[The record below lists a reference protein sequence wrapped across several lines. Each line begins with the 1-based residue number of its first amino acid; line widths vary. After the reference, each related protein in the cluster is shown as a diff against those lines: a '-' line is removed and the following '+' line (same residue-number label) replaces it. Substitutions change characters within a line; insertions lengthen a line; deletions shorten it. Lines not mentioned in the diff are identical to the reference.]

1 MVVFV
6 HIALGGVVGLDIKR
20 SICLRD
26 LLFGALLSILISL
39 YNIPKFYF
47 LSSVERK
54 NLIVYDTQLINAIV
68 NLILL
73 ENLLM
78 NRSAMAYWKQIS
90 CRLMNNWPALRSN
103 RVTATL
109 TNEKAACGLDLRRG
123 EEAEPG
129 KASHQKIQ
137 PTVATQISP
146 FTVIDV
152 DDGNISAIHSCMC
165 TAEKESNSAIFQRDD
180 YIRPTDSQNENRE
193 MSTNLPKII
202 VVQPRYDPS

>member
-1 MVVFV
+1 
-6 HIALGGVVGLDIKR
+6 
-20 SICLRD
+20 
-26 LLFGALLSILISL
+26 
-39 YNIPKFYF
+39 
-47 LSSVERK
+47 
-54 NLIVYDTQLINAIV
+54 
-68 NLILL
+68 
-73 ENLLM
+73 
-78 NRSAMAYWKQIS
+78 MA
-90 CRLMNNWPALRSN
+90 
-103 RVTATL
+103 ATL

-152 DDGNISAIHSCMC
+152 DDGNISMSGNSKHIHSCMC

-180 YIRPTDSQNENRE
+180 YIRPTYSQNENRE
-193 MSTNLPKII
+193 MSINLPKII